1 MAEKALGDYGKSRKH
16 KDNVAATKRVMA
28 DNQLEGLASDFVDES
43 EPYDTLPEADYLNK
57 RQYSVDENS
66 GDFVS
71 VGELNLRDS
80 MDLSTMRIKG
90 NNRYKLKVLHDRG
103 RALSGIGEADLEANL
118 GEEGE
123 ETYCNENEDADN
135 EVRCEEELNS
145 EVGNT
150 AKKERE
156 KNGSNDDKNSTTE
169 WQKGQEKENLDGKLT
184 ATNQK
189 SAPAS
194 S

>member
-1 MAEKALGDYGKSRKH
+1 MAEKALGDYEKSRKH

-28 DNQLEGLASDFVDES
+28 DKQLEGLASDFVDES
-43 EPYDTLPEADYLNK
+43 EPNDTLPEADYLNK

-103 RALSGIGEADLEANL
+103 RALSGIGEADLEASL

-135 EVRCEEELNS
+135 KVRCEEELNS

-156 KNGSNDDKNSTTE
+156 KNGNNDDKNSTTE